1 MVDVITLTEALGQAL
16 VTEPFVASL
25 ILGGRLVELLG
36 DEEQKQRVIPLLI
49 SGDLQLALAHTER
62 GAGGDPACVGCEA
75 FRDGDDYLL
84 SGDKLMVLNGPSA
97 DKLLVTARSS
107 GGERHRQGIEVFLV
121 DAAGSGISK
130 RCYRT
135 LDGLRAADIHF
146 DQVRLPAAARLG
158 DPASNIAA
166 IESVIDGFCYAEAF
180 TVFGLSSGCSE
191 GKTCKISA

>member
-36 DEEQKQRVIPLLI
+36 DAQQKQRVIPSLI

-84 SGDKLMVLNGPSA
+84 TGDKLMVLSPQQRWRAPS
-97 DKLLVTARSS
+97 TGHRGIS
-107 GGERHRQGIEVFLV
+107 GGCSRFRHQQAL
-121 DAAGSGISK
+121 
-130 RCYRT
+130 
-135 LDGLRAADIHF
+135 
-146 DQVRLPAAARLG
+146 LPYPRWVARG
-158 DPASNIAA
+158 GYSFRPASVA
-166 IESVIDGFCYAEAF
+166 SGGP
-180 TVFGLSSGCSE
+180 FG
-191 GKTCKISA
+191 